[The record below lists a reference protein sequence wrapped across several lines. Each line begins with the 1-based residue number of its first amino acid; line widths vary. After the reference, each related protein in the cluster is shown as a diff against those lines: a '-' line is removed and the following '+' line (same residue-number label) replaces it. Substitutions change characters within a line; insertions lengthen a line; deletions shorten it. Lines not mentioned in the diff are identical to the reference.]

1 MTQKYWIVE
10 AWYIPLTRKCV
21 YVRVTT
27 VTAER
32 KPPFSISAWAGRT
45 VYREGFAR
53 KSRAMKRIDHI
64 YAKNPAL
71 DD

>member
-21 YVRVTT
+21 YVRLTT
-27 VTAER
+27 VLAEG
-32 KPPFSISAWAGRT
+32 KPPFATLAIAGRT

-64 YAKNPAL
+64 YAKNPQL
-71 DD
+71 D